1 MKTLVI
7 FDLEATC
14 WEDRASNVSEIIEV
28 GAVRIERETGNIID
42 TFDVF
47 VKPRINPILSDYC
60 MNLTSIRQQDVDL
73 GYDFV
78 PAMHQ
83 FNKYLDKYYDDYIMS
98 WGYYDKNQ
106 ILKEIVDKNS
116 PMLELETKLY
126 QRHLNAKNQF
136 CHIMGVKRYG
146 IIKALKILNL
156 QFEGTHHRGIDD
168 CENVAR
174 IYREIK
180 DKFFET
186 IYSAD

>member
-14 WEDRASNVSEIIEV
+14 WEDRASNISEIIEV
-28 GAVRIERETGNIID
+28 GAVRIERNTGSLID
-42 TFDVF
+42 TFDIF

-60 MNLTSIRQQDVDL
+60 KNLTSIRQEDVDL

-78 PAMHQ
+78 PAMYQ
-83 FNKYLDKYYDDYIMS
+83 FNGYLDKYDDDYIMS

-106 ILKEIVDKNS
+106 ILMESIQKGADIS
-116 PMLELETKLY
+116 ALEVKLKSK
-126 QRHLNAKNQF
+126 HLNAKNQF
-136 CHIMGVKRYG
+136 AHIYG
-146 IIKALKILNL
+146 TKPGGIMKTLNRLKLK
-156 QFEGTHHRGIDD
+156 FEGTHHRGIDD

-174 IYREIK
+174 IYRQIK
-180 DKFFET
+180 DKFFDT